1 MQFRNFMPQQ
11 QLQTLFGGAQQPQN
25 NQIGFNPWLKQQ
37 FMQNGV
43 MSMLGYQ
50 GQPSKLD
57 IHNNKNFSRFVNPE
71 AFQSYFPNQYNQWQ
85 QQYGLQ
91 QAMQQMFPQYAQAVP
106 SLFGNINNQFR
117 RY

>member
-1 MQFRNFMPQQ
+1 MPQQ

-25 NQIGFNPWLKQQ
+25 NQQGFDQWLKQQ

-43 MSMLGYQ
+43 MNMLGYQ
-50 GQPSKLD
+50 ERPNRFR
-57 IHNNKNFSRFVNPE
+57 NNNFSQFLNPNV
-71 AFQSYFPNQYNQWQ
+71 FQSILPNQYNQWQ

-91 QAMQQMFPQYAQAVP
+91 QGLQQMFPQYAQAVP